1 MKKIF
6 EKVVTITLGVISLF
20 FVIMM
25 LVTAFGGLELSDF
38 DNSIVRALLICL
50 AVIFAVL
57 TGLAVFAA
65 FHDNEKLSSVVLFK
79 NKESATKATVAV
91 VKRTAKRV
99 VKEIPE
105 AKLTKVQIVADD
117 NGNVRLK
124 VDVKLATDATMEVVT
139 KVRALLID
147 TFANVFGIEFASI
160 DFRIVKSK
168 NSYVPSAAAVDQR
181 VEELKATV
189 EINKPEEVA
198 EAAEAEA
205 AEAPAEIAEDTIG
218 IIPSGGDAEVDEASG
233 SDAPAIGIIPSG
245 GDAEVDE
252 ASGSDAPVANSAN
265 AAEEPVAEAEEV
277 ETSEE
282 EAAEAAEEA
291 AEEAATEEAEAPE
304 TEAAE
309 ETAVDADKEDK

>member
-25 LVTAFGGLELSDF
+25 LVTAFGGLELNDF

-65 FHDNEKLSSVVLFK
+65 FQDNEKLSSVMLFK

-99 VKEIPE
+99 IKDIPE

-124 VDVKLATDATMEVVT
+124 VDLKLSTDATMDVVT
-139 KVRALLID
+139 KVRATLID
-147 TFANVFGIEFASI
+147 TFANIFGIEFASI

-168 NSYVPSAAAVDQR
+168 NSYVPSAAAVDKR

-189 EINKPEEVA
+189 EVNKPEADVA
-198 EAAEAEA
+198 EAAEA

-218 IIPSGGDAEVDEASG
+218 IIPSGGDAEVDKAS
-233 SDAPAIGIIPSG
+233 
-245 GDAEVDE
+245 E
-252 ASGSDAPVANSAN
+252 SDAPVANSAN

-277 ETSEE
+277 EAPYE
-282 EAAEAAEEA
+282 EAAEEGEEA
-291 AEEAATEEAEAPE
+291 AEEAATEEAEAPV

>member
-65 FHDNEKLSSVVLFK
+65 FQDNEKLSSVVLFK

-181 VEELKATV
+181 VAELKATV

-233 SDAPAIGIIPSG
+233 SDAP
-245 GDAEVDE
+245 
-252 ASGSDAPVANSAN
+252 VANSAN

-291 AEEAATEEAEAPE
+291 VEETVAEEAEAPE

-309 ETAVDADKEDK
+309 ETAVDADEEDK

>member
-65 FHDNEKLSSVVLFK
+65 FQDNEKLSSVVLFK

-147 TFANVFGIEFASI
+147 TFANIFGIEFASI

-168 NSYVPSAAAVDQR
+168 NSYLPSAAAVDKR
-181 VEELKATV
+181 VEELKASV
-189 EINKPEEVA
+189 EINKPAEEA
-198 EAAEAEA
+198 TEAAVATEAS
-205 AEAPAEIAEDTIG
+205 AEITEDT
-218 IIPSGGDAEVDEASG
+218 
-233 SDAPAIGIIPSG
+233 IGIIPSG

-291 AEEAATEEAEAPE
+291 VEETVAEEAEAPE

>member
-25 LVTAFGGLELSDF
+25 LVTAFGGLELNDF

-65 FHDNEKLSSVVLFK
+65 FQDNEKLSSVMLFK

-99 VKEIPE
+99 IKDIPE

-124 VDVKLATDATMEVVT
+124 VDLKLSTDATMDVVT
-139 KVRALLID
+139 KVRATLID
-147 TFANVFGIEFASI
+147 TFANIFGIEFASI

-168 NSYVPSAAAVDQR
+168 NSYVPSAAAVDKR

-189 EINKPEEVA
+189 EVNKPEADV
-198 EAAEAEA
+198 AEA
-205 AEAPAEIAEDTIG
+205 AEAPAEIAED
-218 IIPSGGDAEVDEASG
+218 V
-233 SDAPAIGIIPSG
+233 IGIIPSG

-265 AAEEPVAEAEEV
+265 AAEEPVAEAEEA
-277 ETSEE
+277 E
-282 EAAEAAEEA
+282 EASEAKAAEEGEEA

-309 ETAVDADKEDK
+309 ETAVDADEEDK

>member
-65 FHDNEKLSSVVLFK
+65 FQDNEKLSSVVLFK

-168 NSYVPSAAAVDQR
+168 NSYLPSAAAVDQR

-189 EINKPEEVA
+189 EVNKPEEVA

-205 AEAPAEIAEDTIG
+205 AEAPAEIAEDT
-218 IIPSGGDAEVDEASG
+218 
-233 SDAPAIGIIPSG
+233 IGIIPSG

-291 AEEAATEEAEAPE
+291 VEETVAEEAEAPE

>member
-65 FHDNEKLSSVVLFK
+65 FQDNEKLSSVVLFK

-181 VEELKATV
+181 VAELKATV

-233 SDAPAIGIIPSG
+233 SDAP
-245 GDAEVDE
+245 
-252 ASGSDAPVANSAN
+252 VANSAN

-291 AEEAATEEAEAPE
+291 VEETVAEEAEAPE

>member
-65 FHDNEKLSSVVLFK
+65 FQDNEKLSSVVLFK

-181 VEELKATV
+181 VAELKATV

-218 IIPSGGDAEVDEASG
+218 IIPSGGDAEVDEASR
-233 SDAPAIGIIPSG
+233 
-245 GDAEVDE
+245 
-252 ASGSDAPVANSAN
+252 SDAPVANSAN
-265 AAEEPVAEAEEV
+265 AAEEPAAEAEEV

-291 AEEAATEEAEAPE
+291 VEETVAEEAEAPE

-309 ETAVDADKEDK
+309 ETAVDADEEDK

>member
-65 FHDNEKLSSVVLFK
+65 FQDNEKLSSVVLFK

-181 VEELKATV
+181 VAELKATV

-233 SDAPAIGIIPSG
+233 SDAP
-245 GDAEVDE
+245 
-252 ASGSDAPVANSAN
+252 VANSAN

-291 AEEAATEEAEAPE
+291 VEETVAEEAEAPV

>member
-65 FHDNEKLSSVVLFK
+65 FQDNEKLSSVVLFK

-233 SDAPAIGIIPSG
+233 SDAP
-245 GDAEVDE
+245 
-252 ASGSDAPVANSAN
+252 VANSAN
-265 AAEEPVAEAEEV
+265 AVEEPVAEAEEV

-291 AEEAATEEAEAPE
+291 IEETVAEEAEAPE

-309 ETAVDADKEDK
+309 ETAVDADEEDK

>member
-25 LVTAFGGLELSDF
+25 LVTAFGGLELNDF

-65 FHDNEKLSSVVLFK
+65 FQDNEKLSSVMLFK

-99 VKEIPE
+99 IKDIPE

-124 VDVKLATDATMEVVT
+124 VDLKLSTDATMDVVT
-139 KVRALLID
+139 KVRATLID
-147 TFANVFGIEFASI
+147 TFANIFGIEFASI

-168 NSYVPSAAAVDQR
+168 NSYVPSAAAVDKR

-189 EINKPEEVA
+189 EVNKPEADVA
-198 EAAEAEA
+198 EAAEA
-205 AEAPAEIAEDTIG
+205 AEAPAETAEDVIG
-218 IIPSGGDAEVDEASG
+218 IIPSGGDAEVDKAS
-233 SDAPAIGIIPSG
+233 
-245 GDAEVDE
+245 E
-252 ASGSDAPVANSAN
+252 SDAPVANSAN

-277 ETSEE
+277 EAPYE
-282 EAAEAAEEA
+282 EAAEEGEEA
-291 AEEAATEEAEAPE
+291 AEEAATEEAEAPV

>member
-25 LVTAFGGLELSDF
+25 LVTAFGGLELNDF

-65 FHDNEKLSSVVLFK
+65 FQDNEKLSSVMLFK

-99 VKEIPE
+99 IKDIPE

-124 VDVKLATDATMEVVT
+124 VDLKLSTDATMDVVT
-139 KVRALLID
+139 KVRATLID
-147 TFANVFGIEFASI
+147 TFANIFGIEFASI

-168 NSYVPSAAAVDQR
+168 NSYVPSAAAVDKR

-189 EINKPEEVA
+189 EVNKPEEVA

-218 IIPSGGDAEVDEASG
+218 IIPSGGDAEVDKAS
-233 SDAPAIGIIPSG
+233 
-245 GDAEVDE
+245 E
-252 ASGSDAPVANSAN
+252 SDAPVANSAN

-277 ETSEE
+277 EAPYE
-282 EAAEAAEEA
+282 EAAEEGEEA

>member
-65 FHDNEKLSSVVLFK
+65 FQDNEKLSSVVLFK

-168 NSYVPSAAAVDQR
+168 NSYLPSAAAVDKR
-181 VEELKATV
+181 VEELKASV
-189 EINKPEEVA
+189 EINKPAEEA
-198 EAAEAEA
+198 TEAAVATEAS
-205 AEAPAEIAEDTIG
+205 AEITEDT
-218 IIPSGGDAEVDEASG
+218 
-233 SDAPAIGIIPSG
+233 IGIIPSG

-265 AAEEPVAEAEEV
+265 AAEEPAAEAEEA
-277 ETSEE
+277 EEASEE
-282 EAAEAAEEA
+282 EAAEEGEEA

>member
-25 LVTAFGGLELSDF
+25 LVTAFGGLELNDF

-65 FHDNEKLSSVVLFK
+65 FQDNEKLSSVMLFK

-99 VKEIPE
+99 IKDIPE

-124 VDVKLATDATMEVVT
+124 VDLKLSTDATMDVVT
-139 KVRALLID
+139 KVRATLID
-147 TFANVFGIEFASI
+147 TFANIFGIEFASI

-168 NSYVPSAAAVDQR
+168 NSYVPSAAAVDKR

-189 EINKPEEVA
+189 EVNKPEADVA
-198 EAAEAEA
+198 EAAEA

-218 IIPSGGDAEVDEASG
+218 IIPSGGDAEVDKAS
-233 SDAPAIGIIPSG
+233 
-245 GDAEVDE
+245 E
-252 ASGSDAPVANSAN
+252 SDAPVANSAN
-265 AAEEPVAEAEEV
+265 AAEEPVAEAEEA
-277 ETSEE
+277 E
-282 EAAEAAEEA
+282 EASEAKAAEEGEEA
-291 AEEAATEEAEAPE
+291 AEEAATEEAEAPV

>member
-65 FHDNEKLSSVVLFK
+65 FQDNEKLSSVVLFK

-233 SDAPAIGIIPSG
+233 SDAP
-245 GDAEVDE
+245 
-252 ASGSDAPVANSAN
+252 VANSAN

-291 AEEAATEEAEAPE
+291 VEETVAEEAEAPE

-309 ETAVDADKEDK
+309 ETAVDADEEDK

>member
-25 LVTAFGGLELSDF
+25 LVTAFGGLELNDF

-65 FHDNEKLSSVVLFK
+65 FQDNEKLSSVMLFK

-99 VKEIPE
+99 IKDIPE

-124 VDVKLATDATMEVVT
+124 VDLKLSTDATMDVVT
-139 KVRALLID
+139 KVRATLID
-147 TFANVFGIEFASI
+147 TFANIFGIEFASI

-168 NSYVPSAAAVDQR
+168 NSYVPSAAAVDKR

-189 EINKPEEVA
+189 EVNKP
-198 EAAEAEA
+198 EAAEAV
-205 AEAPAEIAEDTIG
+205 EAPAETAED
-218 IIPSGGDAEVDEASG
+218 V
-233 SDAPAIGIIPSG
+233 IGIIPSG

-265 AAEEPVAEAEEV
+265 AAEEPAAEAEE
-277 ETSEE
+277 
-282 EAAEAAEEA
+282 AEEA
-291 AEEAATEEAEAPE
+291 SEEEAATEEAEAPE

-309 ETAVDADKEDK
+309 ETAVDADEEDK

>member
-65 FHDNEKLSSVVLFK
+65 FQDNEKLSSVMLFK

-99 VKEIPE
+99 IKDIPE

-124 VDVKLATDATMEVVT
+124 VDLKLSTDATMDVVT
-139 KVRALLID
+139 KVRATLID
-147 TFANVFGIEFASI
+147 TFANIFGIEFASI

-168 NSYVPSAAAVDQR
+168 NSYVPSAAAVDKR

-189 EINKPEEVA
+189 EVNKPAEEA
-198 EAAEAEA
+198 AEA

-218 IIPSGGDAEVDEASG
+218 IIPSGGDAEVDKAS
-233 SDAPAIGIIPSG
+233 
-245 GDAEVDE
+245 E
-252 ASGSDAPVANSAN
+252 SDAPVANSAN

-277 ETSEE
+277 EAPYE
-282 EAAEAAEEA
+282 EAAEEGEEA

-309 ETAVDADKEDK
+309 ETAVDADEEDK

>member
-65 FHDNEKLSSVVLFK
+65 FQDNEKLSSVVLFK

-168 NSYVPSAAAVDQR
+168 NSYLPSAAAVDQR
-181 VEELKATV
+181 VAELKATV

-233 SDAPAIGIIPSG
+233 SDAP
-245 GDAEVDE
+245 
-252 ASGSDAPVANSAN
+252 VANSAN

-291 AEEAATEEAEAPE
+291 VEETVAEEAEAPE

-309 ETAVDADKEDK
+309 ETAVDADEEDK

>member
-25 LVTAFGGLELSDF
+25 LVTAFGGLELNDF

-65 FHDNEKLSSVVLFK
+65 FQDNEKLSSVMLFK

-91 VKRTAKRV
+91 GKRTAKRV
-99 VKEIPE
+99 IKDIPE

-124 VDVKLATDATMEVVT
+124 VDLKLSTDATMDVVT
-139 KVRALLID
+139 KVRATLID
-147 TFANVFGIEFASI
+147 TFANIFGIEFASI

-168 NSYVPSAAAVDQR
+168 NSYVPSATAVDKR

-189 EINKPEEVA
+189 EVNKPEADVA
-198 EAAEAEA
+198 EAAEA
-205 AEAPAEIAEDTIG
+205 AEAPAETAEDVIG
-218 IIPSGGDAEVDEASG
+218 IIPSGGDAEVDKAS
-233 SDAPAIGIIPSG
+233 
-245 GDAEVDE
+245 E
-252 ASGSDAPVANSAN
+252 SDAPVANSAN
-265 AAEEPVAEAEEV
+265 AAEEPVAEAEEA
-277 ETSEE
+277 E
-282 EAAEAAEEA
+282 EASEAKAAEEGEEA
-291 AEEAATEEAEAPE
+291 AEEAATEEAEAPV

>member
-65 FHDNEKLSSVVLFK
+65 FQDNEKLSSVVLFK

-181 VEELKATV
+181 IAELKATV

-233 SDAPAIGIIPSG
+233 SDAP
-245 GDAEVDE
+245 
-252 ASGSDAPVANSAN
+252 VANSAN

-291 AEEAATEEAEAPE
+291 VEETVAEEAEAPE

-309 ETAVDADKEDK
+309 ETAVDADEEDK

>member
-65 FHDNEKLSSVVLFK
+65 FQDNEKLSSVVLFK

-168 NSYVPSAAAVDQR
+168 NSYLPSAAAVDQR

-233 SDAPAIGIIPSG
+233 SDAP
-245 GDAEVDE
+245 
-252 ASGSDAPVANSAN
+252 VANSAN

-291 AEEAATEEAEAPE
+291 VEETVAEEAEAPE

>member
-65 FHDNEKLSSVVLFK
+65 FQDNEKLSSVVLFK

-181 VEELKATV
+181 VAELKATV

-233 SDAPAIGIIPSG
+233 SDAP
-245 GDAEVDE
+245 
-252 ASGSDAPVANSAN
+252 VANSAN

-291 AEEAATEEAEAPE
+291 VEETVTEEAEAPE

>member
-65 FHDNEKLSSVVLFK
+65 FQDNEKLSSVVLFK

-168 NSYVPSAAAVDQR
+168 NSYLPSAAAVDQR

-233 SDAPAIGIIPSG
+233 SDAP
-245 GDAEVDE
+245 
-252 ASGSDAPVANSAN
+252 VANSAN
-265 AAEEPVAEAEEV
+265 AAEEPAAEAEEA
-277 ETSEE
+277 EEASEE

-291 AEEAATEEAEAPE
+291 VEETVAEEAEAPE

-309 ETAVDADKEDK
+309 ETAVDADEEDK

>member
-65 FHDNEKLSSVVLFK
+65 FQDNEKLSSVVLFK

-181 VEELKATV
+181 VAELKATV

-233 SDAPAIGIIPSG
+233 SDAP
-245 GDAEVDE
+245 
-252 ASGSDAPVANSAN
+252 VANSAN

-291 AEEAATEEAEAPE
+291 VEETVAEEAEAPV

-309 ETAVDADKEDK
+309 ETAVDADEEDK

>member
-65 FHDNEKLSSVVLFK
+65 FQDNEKLSSVVLFK

-99 VKEIPE
+99 VKEIHE

-181 VEELKATV
+181 VAELKATV

-233 SDAPAIGIIPSG
+233 SDAP
-245 GDAEVDE
+245 
-252 ASGSDAPVANSAN
+252 VANSAN

-291 AEEAATEEAEAPE
+291 VEETVAEEAEAPE

-309 ETAVDADKEDK
+309 ETAVDADEEDK

>member
-25 LVTAFGGLELSDF
+25 LVTAFGGLELNDF

-65 FHDNEKLSSVVLFK
+65 FQDNEKLSSVMLFK

-99 VKEIPE
+99 IKDIPE

-124 VDVKLATDATMEVVT
+124 VDLKLSTDATMDVVT
-139 KVRALLID
+139 KVRATLID
-147 TFANVFGIEFASI
+147 TFANIFGIEFASI

-168 NSYVPSAAAVDQR
+168 NSYVPSAATVDKR

-189 EINKPEEVA
+189 EVNKP
-198 EAAEAEA
+198 EAAEAV
-205 AEAPAEIAEDTIG
+205 EAPAETAED
-218 IIPSGGDAEVDEASG
+218 V
-233 SDAPAIGIIPSG
+233 IGIIPSG

-265 AAEEPVAEAEEV
+265 AAEEPAAEAEEA
-277 ETSEE
+277 EEASEE
-282 EAAEAAEEA
+282 EAAEEGEEA
-291 AEEAATEEAEAPE
+291 AEEAATEEAEAPV

>member
-6 EKVVTITLGVISLF
+6 EKVVTVTLGVISLF

-25 LVTAFGGLELSDF
+25 LVTAFGGLELQDF

-65 FHDNEKLSSVVLFK
+65 FQDNEKLSSVMLFK

-99 VKEIPE
+99 IKDIPE

-124 VDVKLATDATMEVVT
+124 VDLKLSTDATMDVVT
-139 KVRALLID
+139 KVRATLID
-147 TFANVFGIEFASI
+147 TFANIFGIEFASI

-168 NSYVPSAAAVDQR
+168 NSYVPSAAAVDKR

-189 EINKPEEVA
+189 EVNKPEADVA
-198 EAAEAEA
+198 EAAEA
-205 AEAPAEIAEDTIG
+205 AEAPAEIAED
-218 IIPSGGDAEVDEASG
+218 V
-233 SDAPAIGIIPSG
+233 IGIIPSG

-265 AAEEPVAEAEEV
+265 AAEEPAAEAEEA
-277 ETSEE
+277 EEASEE
-282 EAAEAAEEA
+282 EAAEEGEEA
-291 AEEAATEEAEAPE
+291 AEEAATEEAEAPV

>member
-25 LVTAFGGLELSDF
+25 LVTAFGGLELNDF

-65 FHDNEKLSSVVLFK
+65 FQDNEKLSSVMLFK

-99 VKEIPE
+99 IKDIPE

-124 VDVKLATDATMEVVT
+124 VDLKLSTDATMDVVT
-139 KVRALLID
+139 KVRATLID
-147 TFANVFGIEFASI
+147 TFANIFGIEFASI

-168 NSYVPSAAAVDQR
+168 NSYVPSAAAVDKR

-189 EINKPEEVA
+189 EVNKP
-198 EAAEAEA
+198 EAAEAV
-205 AEAPAEIAEDTIG
+205 EAPAETAED
-218 IIPSGGDAEVDEASG
+218 V
-233 SDAPAIGIIPSG
+233 IGIIPSG

-265 AAEEPVAEAEEV
+265 AAEEPAAEAEE
-277 ETSEE
+277 
-282 EAAEAAEEA
+282 AEEA
-291 AEEAATEEAEAPE
+291 SRPR
-304 TEAAE
+304 
-309 ETAVDADKEDK
+309 KPKLP

>member
-65 FHDNEKLSSVVLFK
+65 FQDNEKLSSVVLFK

-181 VEELKATV
+181 VAELKATV

-233 SDAPAIGIIPSG
+233 SDAP
-245 GDAEVDE
+245 
-252 ASGSDAPVANSAN
+252 VANSAN

-282 EAAEAAEEA
+282 AAAEAAEEA
-291 AEEAATEEAEAPE
+291 VEETVAEEAEAPE

-309 ETAVDADKEDK
+309 ETAVDADEEDK

>member
-65 FHDNEKLSSVVLFK
+65 FQDNEKLSSVVLFK

-168 NSYVPSAAAVDQR
+168 NSYLPSAAAVDKR
-181 VEELKATV
+181 VEELKASV
-189 EINKPEEVA
+189 EINKPAEEA
-198 EAAEAEA
+198 TEAAVATEAS
-205 AEAPAEIAEDTIG
+205 AEITEDT
-218 IIPSGGDAEVDEASG
+218 
-233 SDAPAIGIIPSG
+233 IGIIPSG

-265 AAEEPVAEAEEV
+265 AAEEPAAEAEEAEEV
-277 ETSEE
+277 SEE
-282 EAAEAAEEA
+282 EAAEEGEEA
-291 AEEAATEEAEAPE
+291 AEEAATEEAEAPV

-309 ETAVDADKEDK
+309 ETAVDAEEENK

>member
-65 FHDNEKLSSVVLFK
+65 FQDNEKLSSVVLFK

-105 AKLTKVQIVADD
+105 AKLTKVQIVADE

-181 VEELKATV
+181 VAELKATV

-233 SDAPAIGIIPSG
+233 SDAP
-245 GDAEVDE
+245 
-252 ASGSDAPVANSAN
+252 VANSAN
-265 AAEEPVAEAEEV
+265 AAEEPVAEAEEA
-277 ETSEE
+277 E
-282 EAAEAAEEA
+282 EASEAKAAEEGEEA
-291 AEEAATEEAEAPE
+291 AEEAATEEAEAPV

>member
-25 LVTAFGGLELSDF
+25 LVTAFGGLELNDF

-65 FHDNEKLSSVVLFK
+65 FQDNEKLSSVMLFK

-99 VKEIPE
+99 IKDIPE

-124 VDVKLATDATMEVVT
+124 VDLKLSTDATMDVVT
-139 KVRALLID
+139 KVRATLID
-147 TFANVFGIEFASI
+147 TFANIFGIEFASI

-168 NSYVPSAAAVDQR
+168 NSYVPSAAAVDKR

-189 EINKPEEVA
+189 EVNKPEADVA
-198 EAAEAEA
+198 EAAEA

-218 IIPSGGDAEVDEASG
+218 IIPSGGDAEVDKAS
-233 SDAPAIGIIPSG
+233 
-245 GDAEVDE
+245 E
-252 ASGSDAPVANSAN
+252 SDAPVANSAN
-265 AAEEPVAEAEEV
+265 AAEEPVAEAEEA
-277 ETSEE
+277 EDASEAK
-282 EAAEAAEEA
+282 AAEEGEEA
-291 AEEAATEEAEAPE
+291 AEEAATEEDEAPV

>member
-65 FHDNEKLSSVVLFK
+65 FQDNEKLSSVVLFK

-168 NSYVPSAAAVDQR
+168 NSYLPSAAAVDKR
-181 VEELKATV
+181 VEELKASV
-189 EINKPEEVA
+189 EINKPAEEA
-198 EAAEAEA
+198 TEAAVATEAS
-205 AEAPAEIAEDTIG
+205 AEITEDT
-218 IIPSGGDAEVDEASG
+218 
-233 SDAPAIGIIPSG
+233 IGIIPSG

-265 AAEEPVAEAEEV
+265 AAEEPAAEAEEA
-277 ETSEE
+277 EEASEE
-282 EAAEAAEEA
+282 EAAEEGEEA

-309 ETAVDADKEDK
+309 ETAVDADEEDK

>member
-65 FHDNEKLSSVVLFK
+65 FQDNEKLSSVVLFK

-181 VEELKATV
+181 VAELKATV

-205 AEAPAEIAEDTIG
+205 AEAPAEIAENT
-218 IIPSGGDAEVDEASG
+218 
-233 SDAPAIGIIPSG
+233 IGIIPSG

-291 AEEAATEEAEAPE
+291 VEETVAEEAEAPE

>member
-25 LVTAFGGLELSDF
+25 LVTAFGGLELNDF

-65 FHDNEKLSSVVLFK
+65 FQDNEKLSSVVLFK

-99 VKEIPE
+99 IKDIPE

-124 VDVKLATDATMEVVT
+124 VDLKLSTDATMDVVN
-139 KVRALLID
+139 KVRATLID
-147 TFANVFGIEFASI
+147 TFANIFGIEFASI

-168 NSYVPSAAAVDQR
+168 NSYVPSAAAVDKR

-189 EINKPEEVA
+189 EVNKPEADVA
-198 EAAEAEA
+198 EAAEA
-205 AEAPAEIAEDTIG
+205 AEAPAETAEDVIG
-218 IIPSGGDAEVDEASG
+218 IIPSGGDAEVDKAS
-233 SDAPAIGIIPSG
+233 
-245 GDAEVDE
+245 E
-252 ASGSDAPVANSAN
+252 SDAPVANSAN
-265 AAEEPVAEAEEV
+265 AAEEPVAEAEEA
-277 ETSEE
+277 E
-282 EAAEAAEEA
+282 EASEAKAAEEGEEA
-291 AEEAATEEAEAPE
+291 AEEAATEEAEAPV

>member
-65 FHDNEKLSSVVLFK
+65 FQDNEKLSSVVLFK

-168 NSYVPSAAAVDQR
+168 NSYLPSAAAVDQR

-218 IIPSGGDAEVDEASG
+218 IIPSGGE
-233 SDAPAIGIIPSG
+233 
-245 GDAEVDE
+245 AEVDE

-291 AEEAATEEAEAPE
+291 VEETVAEEAEAPE

>member
-65 FHDNEKLSSVVLFK
+65 FQDNEKLSSVVLFK

-168 NSYVPSAAAVDQR
+168 NSYVPSAAAVDER

-218 IIPSGGDAEVDEASG
+218 IIPSGGDAEVDEAS
-233 SDAPAIGIIPSG
+233 D
-245 GDAEVDE
+245 
-252 ASGSDAPVANSAN
+252 SDAPVANSAN

-282 EAAEAAEEA
+282 EAAEAA
-291 AEEAATEEAEAPE
+291 APE

-309 ETAVDADKEDK
+309 ETAVDADEEDK

>member
-65 FHDNEKLSSVVLFK
+65 FQDNEKLSSVVLFK

-233 SDAPAIGIIPSG
+233 SDAP
-245 GDAEVDE
+245 
-252 ASGSDAPVANSAN
+252 VANSAN

-291 AEEAATEEAEAPE
+291 VEETVAEEAEAPE

>member
-65 FHDNEKLSSVVLFK
+65 FQDNEKLSSVVLFK

-168 NSYVPSAAAVDQR
+168 NSYLPSAAAVDKR
-181 VEELKATV
+181 VEELKASV
-189 EINKPEEVA
+189 EINKPAEEA
-198 EAAEAEA
+198 TEAAVATEAS
-205 AEAPAEIAEDTIG
+205 AEITEDT
-218 IIPSGGDAEVDEASG
+218 
-233 SDAPAIGIIPSG
+233 IGIIPSG

-265 AAEEPVAEAEEV
+265 AAEEPAAEAEEA
-277 ETSEE
+277 EEASEE
-282 EAAEAAEEA
+282 EAAEEGAR
-291 AEEAATEEAEAPE
+291 PR
-304 TEAAE
+304 
-309 ETAVDADKEDK
+309 KPKLP

>member
-65 FHDNEKLSSVVLFK
+65 FQDNEKLSSVVLFK

-181 VEELKATV
+181 VAELKATV

-233 SDAPAIGIIPSG
+233 SDAP
-245 GDAEVDE
+245 
-252 ASGSDAPVANSAN
+252 VANSAN
-265 AAEEPVAEAEEV
+265 AAEEPVAEAEEA
-277 ETSEE
+277 E
-282 EAAEAAEEA
+282 EASEAKAAEEGEEA
-291 AEEAATEEAEAPE
+291 AEEAATEEAEAPV

>member
-65 FHDNEKLSSVVLFK
+65 FQDNEKLSSVVLFK

-168 NSYVPSAAAVDQR
+168 NSYLPSAAAVDQR

-218 IIPSGGDAEVDEASG
+218 IIPSGGDAEVDEAS
-233 SDAPAIGIIPSG
+233 
-245 GDAEVDE
+245 E
-252 ASGSDAPVANSAN
+252 SDAPVANSAN

-291 AEEAATEEAEAPE
+291 VEETVAEEAEAPE

-309 ETAVDADKEDK
+309 ETAVDADEEDK